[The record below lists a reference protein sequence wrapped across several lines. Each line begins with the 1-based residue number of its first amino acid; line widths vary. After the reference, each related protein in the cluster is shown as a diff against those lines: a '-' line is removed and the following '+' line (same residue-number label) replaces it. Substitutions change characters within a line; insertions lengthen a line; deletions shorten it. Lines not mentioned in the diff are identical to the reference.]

1 MTMRNPIRL
10 KSDNEGAMVIET
22 AFVLPILVLLGL
34 GGFEVSQ
41 MVARNTEM
49 QTALAEATAIT
60 LAVVPDT
67 QSDIDTI
74 EGVIENSAGLADDR
88 VSFAKKFRCGE
99 DDALVSVETECT
111 TGTLVSEF
119 LEINV
124 SDTYTPLWTEFGIGH
139 DIEMGKIQMVQI
151 GQFEAP

>member
-1 MTMRNPIRL
+1 MHRL
-10 KSDNEGAMVIET
+10 KTFLRDSEGAMVIET
-22 AFVLPILVLLGL
+22 AFVLPILILLGL

-60 LAVVPDT
+60 LAVTPDT
-67 QSDIDTI
+67 QTDIDTI
-74 EGVIENSAGLADDR
+74 EDIVENSTGLAGDR
-88 VSFAKKFRCGE
+88 VSFTKKFRCGE
-99 DDALVSVETECT
+99 DDVLVTDETSCST
-111 TGTLVSEF
+111 STLVSEF

-124 SDTYTPLWTEFGIGH
+124 TETYSPVWTEFGIGG
-139 DIEMGKIQMVQI
+139 DVEMGKTQMVQI